1 MWRELLH
8 KHVFARLRS
17 VIARPRGDVEGNDTE
32 TFKIRPQVATFRV
45 DRLPTNSR
53 LDRGR
58 RLLSIQ
64 RGTAIALL
72 FCIVVVAVE
81 PLGSERIVN

>member
-8 KHVFARLRS
+8 KHVFTRLCG
-17 VIARPRGDVEGNDTE
+17 VIARPRWNIERNNTE

-53 LDRGR
+53 LDCG
-58 RLLSIQ
+58 RLLLRIQ
-64 RGTAIALL
+64 RGTAVALL
-72 FCIVVVAVE
+72 LRVVVVAVE
-81 PLGSERIVN
+81 TLGSERIVN